1 MDTNNFFKKF
11 LAGASMAIVMT
22 GLDQDMMQKNLS
34 CKSIGDAQKN
44 MFWFSIVL
52 VFANLLFLGLGALL
66 YLYSAQIGLE
76 IPSRMVGGEIK
87 PATDLLYPT
96 IALQHL
102 SPAIGGVFIL
112 GLIAAAY
119 SSADSALTALTTSF
133 CVDFL
138 GFEKEENKEMD
149 NRRTRLLVHIGFSV
163 LLFFVILL
171 FWYINDQAVI
181 SQIFTVATY
190 TYGPL
195 LGLYAFGFF
204 LKRPIIDRL
213 APYVC
218 IAAPIITFFLNKYSE
233 QIFFGYKFSFELLI
247 LNGLITFLGLF
258 AISFGAEGE
267 ESVGH

>member
-1 MDTNNFFKKF
+1 
-11 LAGASMAIVMT
+11 
-22 GLDQDMMQKNLS
+22 
-34 CKSIGDAQKN
+34 
-44 MFWFSIVL
+44 
-52 VFANLLFLGLGALL
+52 
-66 YLYSAQIGLE
+66 
-76 IPSRMVGGEIK
+76 
-87 PATDLLYPT
+87 
-96 IALQHL
+96 
-102 SPAIGGVFIL
+102 
-112 GLIAAAY
+112 AY